1 MMKKIISLFICVC
14 FALPF
19 LLCSCAPG
27 AAEDSGKIK
36 VTVSI
41 FPLWDW
47 TRQIIGQS
55 DAIELNLLI
64 SDGTDMHS
72 YQPSVAD
79 IVKITGSDL
88 FIFVGGESDK
98 WADDALKNDADSAT
112 AVFKAVDCMKD
123 RLVDEEAAE
132 GMQTNGHSHSEH
144 GHDSGIEEEPEADE
158 HVWLSLKNAEIIC
171 GAIAEKLS
179 EIDGGNAGLYKKNA
193 ENYINQLIKLDGEF
207 QSVVS
212 AAKYKTL
219 IFCDRFPFRYLT
231 EDYQLEYY
239 AAFPGCSSETDAS
252 FKTVVFLA
260 EKLNQLNL
268 PAVLTVDSGGTK
280 LAQTVVS
287 CADNAENIKI
297 LSLDSMQ
304 SVKFKN
310 GQTDKTYLD
319 AMRHNLEAITQ
330 CLG

>member
-1 MMKKIISLFICVC
+1 MKKIISLLICVC
-14 FALPF
+14 LAFEL
-19 LLCSCAPG
+19 LLCSCSQNE
-27 AAEDSGKIK
+27 AEDSGKIN

-47 TRQIIGQS
+47 ARQIIGQS
-55 DAIELNLLI
+55 DAVELNLLI

-72 YQPSVAD
+72 YQPSAAD
-79 IVKITGSDL
+79 IVKITGADL
-88 FIFVGGESDK
+88 FVLVGGESDK
-98 WADDALKNDADSAT
+98 WADDALKNDSQTKTD
-112 AVFKAVDCMKD
+112 VFRAVDCIKD
-123 RLVDEEAAE
+123 RLVEEETAE

-144 GHDSGIEEEPEADE
+144 GHDSDIEEEPESDE

-171 GAIAEKLS
+171 RAFAERLCAL
-179 EIDGGNAGLYKKNA
+179 DGGNAELYRNNA
-193 ENYINQLIKLDGEF
+193 EKYINRLAELDGEF
-207 QSVVS
+207 SSAVS

-231 EDYQLEYY
+231 EDYNLEYY

-260 EKLNQLNL
+260 EKLKELNL
-268 PAVLTVDSGGTK
+268 PAVLTVDSGGQK

-287 CADNAENIKI
+287 CADNADDIKI

-310 GQTDKTYLD
+310 GQTDKTYLN
-319 AMRHNLEAITQ
+319 AMRHNLEAIKQ